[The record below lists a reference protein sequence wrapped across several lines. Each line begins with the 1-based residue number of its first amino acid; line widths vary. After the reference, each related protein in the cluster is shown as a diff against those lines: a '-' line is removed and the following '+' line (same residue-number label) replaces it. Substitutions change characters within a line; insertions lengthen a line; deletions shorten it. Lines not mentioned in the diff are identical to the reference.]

1 MRIIF
6 FGTPEPATIVL
17 EKLIKGKHEIVCVV
31 TQPDRPKGR
40 GQKLAFSPV
49 KELALKHTIPVE
61 QPEGVRGN
69 KVFQSLL
76 ASLKADIAVVVAY
89 GKILPREILET
100 PKHGFINLHASLLP
114 KYRGA
119 APVQWAI
126 LKGEKESGITIFK
139 IVEQLDAGPIIAQK
153 KVRIFEDDT
162 AETLLKNIM
171 TEGAKLLPAVLKEVA
186 AGKIQYLKQDEAE
199 VTYAPQLTKES
210 GEIDWKKSAREIH
223 DRIRGLI
230 PWPAA
235 HTFCR
240 GKRLKITKSEL
251 HLPDIQSGQKEAGA
265 IVEIVKPDG
274 FIVATGA
281 GNLLVLEV
289 QPESGKRMKAYDF
302 ALGHDVKIAEILP
315 N

>member
-40 GQKLAFSPV
+40 GQKVAFSPV

-61 QPEGVRGN
+61 QPESLKDN
-69 KVFQSLL
+69 KVFQSLI

-89 GKILPREILET
+89 GKILPKEILAV

-119 APVQWAI
+119 APVQWAL

-153 KVRIFEDDT
+153 KITIFEDDT

-171 TEGAKLLPAVLKEVA
+171 TEGATLLGPVLKKIAE
-186 AGKIQYLKQDEAE
+186 GKADYATQNEAD
-199 VTYAPQLTKES
+199 VTYAPQLEKES
-210 GEIDWKKSAREIH
+210 GEIDWKKPAREIH
-223 DRIRGLI
+223 NRIRGLI
-230 PWPAA
+230 PWPGA

-240 GKRLKITKSEL
+240 GKRLKITKSGL
-251 HLPDIQSGQKEAGA
+251 HMPDIQSGQKEAGT

-274 FIVATGA
+274 FVVATGA

-302 ALGHDVKIAEILP
+302 AIGHDVKIAEILP